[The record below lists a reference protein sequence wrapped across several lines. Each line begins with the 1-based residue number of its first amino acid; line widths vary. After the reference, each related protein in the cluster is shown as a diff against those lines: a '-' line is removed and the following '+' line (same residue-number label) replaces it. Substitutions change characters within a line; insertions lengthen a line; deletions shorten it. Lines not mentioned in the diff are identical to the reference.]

1 LARHEQGD
9 RAAGKPTPSTICP
22 LWMLWFSAGV
32 TDPPKGCEIQHT
44 SLAGGLAI
52 NQSHVS
58 LFPGTLPVHALARQ
72 LERREGDEYWAT
84 PIPLSSTLAFKRE
97 RSHVAS
103 SHGLDNI
110 TPRYG
115 ALIGI
120 LNFGWYFCGPKSF
133 EIRIPN
139 KRRLWIEAPQALILP
154 ISVQTRRYRF
164 LLERI

>member
-1 LARHEQGD
+1 VTLTKR
-9 RAAGKPTPSTICP
+9 PSCRKTNAIDNLP
-22 LWMLWFSAGV
+22 ALDAVVLRRSRRPSERLRNPAY
-32 TDPPKGCEIQHT
+32 EL
-44 SLAGGLAI
+44 SGGLAV

-58 LFPGTLPVHALARQ
+58 LFPGTLPVDALARQ

-84 PIPLSSTLAFKRE
+84 PSPLSSTLAFKRE
-97 RSHVAS
+97 RSYVAS
-103 SHGLDNI
+103 SHGLDKI
-110 TPRYG
+110 TLRYG

-120 LNFGWYFCGPKSF
+120 LNFGWYFCRSKSF

-154 ISVQTRRYRF
+154 ISFQTRRFRF